1 MARYLVTGA
10 NGGMGRAI
18 CRALTDAG
26 DEAVGLDLAEP
37 KEETPWRV
45 IRADVTD
52 FASLEAALALAGEG
66 GKLDGVI
73 HAAGVY
79 DLGSLVEMGE
89 AAFVRD
95 FNVNLFG
102 AFRVNKLA
110 LPLLNPKSRVVI
122 ISSELAPLDPLPFT
136 GIYAVTKAAL
146 EKYAWSLR
154 MELQLLGHKVAV
166 VRPGAVKTDMLPA
179 SVAALERFC
188 AETRL
193 YPVNAERFKKIVDRV
208 EARSVTPEKLA
219 HKALRALKSKRPRLV
234 YKLNRNPL
242 LLMLSA
248 LPKRTQ
254 LWIIRRVL
262 S

>member
-26 DEAVGLDLAEP
+26 NEAVGFDLTEP
-37 KEETPWRV
+37 REEAPWRV

-52 FASLEAALALAGEG
+52 FASLEAAFAALGEE
-66 GKLDGVI
+66 KLDGVI
-73 HAAGVY
+73 HAAGIY
-79 DLGSLVEMGE
+79 DLNSLVEMDE
-89 AAFVRD
+89 AAFIRA

-102 AFRVNKLA
+102 VYRVNKLA
-110 LPLLNPKSRVVI
+110 LPLLNPESRVVI
-122 ISSELAPLDPLPFT
+122 ISSELAPLEPLPFT
-136 GIYAVTKAAL
+136 GIYAITKAAL
-146 EKYAWSLR
+146 EKYAYSLR

-188 AETRL
+188 AGTKL
-193 YPVNAERFKKIVDRV
+193 YPVNAERFKRIVERV

-219 HKALRALKSKRPRLV
+219 EKTLRVLKKKRPRFA
-234 YKLNRNPL
+234 YNLNRNPL
-242 LLMLSA
+242 LLMLGA
-248 LPKRTQ
+248 LPKRMQ